1 MKKIAIV
8 GVGYWGKNLV
18 RNFHQLGRLDMVCDS
33 DTEILKK
40 ICNDYSNVTVT
51 SDLETV
57 IDSADAVIIATP
69 AATHYELTKKA
80 LEAGKDVFV
89 EKPLALTVREGE
101 ELVGLAEEK
110 NVILMVG
117 HLLEYHPAVAKLK
130 DLINQGILGKIY
142 YIYSNRLNLGKI
154 RQEENILWSFAPHD
168 ISVILRFLE
177 DMPREVYCNGNSYLT
192 QGIPDVTVSNLIFPN
207 GVQAH
212 IFVNWLNPFKEQ
224 KLVVMGSKQMAVFD
238 DTINQKLTLYPHQIN
253 WTKGSLP
260 VANKKEGQSVEIDKS
275 EPLKIEVQHFL
286 ECIDQLKKPL
296 TDGWS
301 ALNVLRVLEAC
312 QMSLEKAERVSFSTK
327 EHLIAPTAIIEQ
339 GSEIGRGTKIW
350 HFSHIMEGA
359 QIGKNCT
366 IGKYVSIESDVVIGN
381 GVKIQ
386 NDVSIFSGVTLHDSV
401 FIGPGVKFTNV
412 KRPRSEFPVKKYK
425 ETLVKRSVTIG
436 ANATILSGITI
447 GEYAF
452 VGAGSVVTKDIPP
465 YTLVTGNPAKIVSKV
480 NERGE
485 RE

>member
-1 MKKIAIV
+1 MKKIAVI
-8 GVGYWGKNLV
+8 GGGYWGKNLI
-18 RNFHQLGRLDMVCDS
+18 RNFRQLGRLNLVCDVS
-33 DTEILKK
+33 E
-40 ICNDYSNVTVT
+40 NVLAQYP
-51 SDLETV
+51 DLNTTTDIKE
-57 IDSADAVIIATP
+57 AMKAVDGVVIATP
-69 AATHYELTKKA
+69 AVTHYELVRKA
-80 LEAGKDVFV
+80 LELGKDVFV

-101 ELVGLAEEK
+101 KLVDLAEEK
-110 NVILMVG
+110 NGILMVG
-117 HLLEYHPAVAKLK
+117 HLLEYHPAVTKLK
-130 DLINQGILGKIY
+130 DLINQGVLGKIY

-177 DMPREVYCNGNSYLT
+177 DMPKEVYCSGNSYLT

-238 DTINQKLTLYPHQIN
+238 DTITQKLTLYPHQIN

-260 VANKKEGQSVEIDKS
+260 VANKKDGQGIEIDES

-286 ECIDQLKKPL
+286 ECIDQSKKPL

-312 QMSLEKAERVSFSTK
+312 QMSLEKAKRVSLSVEEYF
-327 EHLIAPTAIIEQ
+327 IAPTAIIEQ
-339 GSEIGRGTKIW
+339 GSEIGHGTKIW
-350 HFSHIMEGA
+350 HFSHVMKSA
-359 QIGKNCT
+359 KIGENCT
-366 IGKYVSIESDVVIGN
+366 IGKYVSIEPDVVIGN

-386 NDVSIFSGVTLHDSV
+386 NDVSIFSGVTIKDNV

-412 KRPRSEFPVKKYK
+412 KRPRSEFPVKEYEK
-425 ETLVKRSVTIG
+425 TLVKKGVTIG
-436 ANATILSGITI
+436 ANTTILCGVTI
-447 GEYAF
+447 GEYSFIAA
-452 VGAGSVVTKDIPP
+452 GAVVTKDVPS
-465 YTLVTGNPAKIVSKV
+465 YTLVAGVPAKIVGNV
-480 NERGE
+480 NKKGN
-485 RE
+485 